1 MNMNNFLKYFLFS
14 LLILISSCK
23 QNQKNDSLEQ
33 NIDSSEKLDV
43 EYTVPIILSQE
54 FKDEN
59 KISEWPDYNLVESN
73 ILVLANSIGS
83 FLNDDNNDIENQL
96 NTIEKYLINLRRSE
110 YPKIFNVPELISRL
124 KLLNV
129 QITNTKIVLNEY
141 DKLTLVKEFDK
152 IFQYFNNCNNIMKY
166 IVEKKSII
174 ID

>member
-59 KISEWPDYNLVESN
+59 KISEWSDYNLVESN

-96 NTIEKYLINLRRSE
+96 NT
-110 YPKIFNVPELISRL
+110 
-124 KLLNV
+124 
-129 QITNTKIVLNEY
+129 
-141 DKLTLVKEFDK
+141 
-152 IFQYFNNCNNIMKY
+152 
-166 IVEKKSII
+166 
-174 ID
+174 

>member
-59 KISEWPDYNLVESN
+59 KISEWSDYNLVESN

-110 YPKIFNVPELISRL
+110 YPKIFNAPELISRF

-129 QITNTKIVLNEY
+129 QVTNTKILLNEY
-141 DKLTLVKEFDK
+141 DKLTLVKEFDT

-166 IVEKKSII
+166 IVENKSII